1 MGVLASLSAGFDM
14 VTRQLW
20 LLTLPAA
27 LDVFLWLGPRLK
39 APGLWVYVAFEI
51 PNELDTQTRLLAQD
65 LQQTLRAA
73 IESFNWLSLLRPTL
87 LGVPGLMDGTA
98 TPMPA
103 GMTPVEWQIDD
114 PLSLL
119 GIVLISIVIGIGLG
133 GLYWS
138 LIARQARDER
148 IDWGAVI
155 ARMSV
160 VWPRLI
166 GLGALIV
173 GLALVIWLGAVLI
186 TVMLG
191 AALGAINTLTVML
204 AVSLIVWLLFYF
216 AFSLHG
222 IVLYNQRVI
231 EAVRASIRLGR
242 TQFWPVCGMI
252 LALIA
257 VEWGMSLI
265 WRLAST
271 DSWLWVA
278 AIFGNAF
285 VVSGVSTATM
295 LFYMDRVPVPSSAIA
310 P

>member
-1 MGVLASLSAGFDM
+1 M

-20 LLTLPAA
+20 LLALPAA
-27 LDVFLWLGPRLK
+27 LDVFLWLGPRLR
-39 APGLWVYVAFEI
+39 APDLWRYVAFDI
-51 PNELDTQTRLLAQD
+51 PAGLDTQTRLMAQD

-73 IESFNWLSLLRPTL
+73 IEGFNWLSFLRPTL
-87 LGVPGLMDGTA
+87 LGVPGLMDGA
-98 TPMPA
+98 STPAPV
-103 GMTPVEWQIDD
+103 GMKPVEWQIDT
-114 PLSLL
+114 LL
-119 GIVLISIVIGIGLG
+119 GLMGIVLISLLIGVGLG

-148 IDWGAVI
+148 LDWGAVI

-173 GLALVIWLGAVLI
+173 GLALAIC
-186 TVMLG
+186 LG
-191 AALGAINTLTVML
+191 AALITLMLSAISTLAVML
-204 AVSLIVWLLFYF
+204 AVSLIIWLLFYF

-222 IVLYNQRVI
+222 IVLYNQRVM
-231 EAVRASIRLGR
+231 EAVRASVRLGR
-242 TQFWPVCGMI
+242 TQFWSVFGMI
-252 LALIA
+252 LALLA

-271 DSWLWVA
+271 DSWLWGV

-285 VVSGVSTATM
+285 VAAGVSTATM